1 MSLRCRPATNFL
13 QDGRRLIGADDHVVG
28 QAQTRQ
34 GGGARHV
41 EEETGPGGPHDLPVT
56 ADGGS
61 PDGGARTLGRRVG
74 RTLDLRVGD
83 QPMDSAGGVELVDDG
98 SSRS

>member
-1 MSLRCRPATNFL
+1 MSLRFRSATNFL
-13 QDGRRLIGADDHVVG
+13 QDGRRLIGADNHVVG

-41 EEETGPGGPHDLPVT
+41 EEEAGPGGPPDLPVA

-61 PDGGARTLGRRVG
+61 PSGPSETTSGSVKYMSGTARR
-74 RTLDLRVGD
+74 
-83 QPMDSAGGVELVDDG
+83 
-98 SSRS
+98 